1 MEELLNH
8 AVRSYDAID
17 RKLCELVFHAC
28 ESTFYNWNFLNIMD
42 IKNAQSFPMIL
53 QLSLRR
59 RFSCT
64 YEQLL
69 HPLQTGKYHLDT
81 ERKETLYFNFDQRN
95 DMHFCCSDF

>member
-1 MEELLNH
+1 
-8 AVRSYDAID
+8 
-17 RKLCELVFHAC
+17 
-28 ESTFYNWNFLNIMD
+28 
-42 IKNAQSFPMIL
+42 MIL

-69 HPLQTGKYHLDT
+69 HPLQTGKYNLDT